1 MLVDLWGGYTF
12 TSVIQLA
19 CTCSLSPPRCEASPR
34 TELSTSRGTQY
45 LLGWSLVLL
54 PVLYFC
60 SDHWMLFLANVKY
73 ACSFTD
79 SSFHFI
85 FSLLEKLIW
94 CTDNNKG
101 CQTTVVVTAKLKRN
115 NKRKPTSYFTVSLCD
130 IPPMKNSAHGL
141 IRGDKQEQFFN
152 GKNCHMTFQIK
163 FKKKLKKVKLQK
175 TFCTLK
181 IKK

>member
-1 MLVDLWGGYTF
+1 MKPCAPAS
-12 TSVIQLA
+12 SVFLF
-19 CTCSLSPPRCEASPR
+19 
-34 TELSTSRGTQY
+34 
-45 LLGWSLVLL
+45 WSLN
-54 PVLYFC
+54 
-60 SDHWMLFLANVKY
+60 MLFLANVKY

-163 FKKKLKKVKLQK
+163 FKKKIKKVKLQK
-175 TFCTLK
+175 TFCILK
-181 IKK
+181 IKKIKNFKKKMTKKFAIIES